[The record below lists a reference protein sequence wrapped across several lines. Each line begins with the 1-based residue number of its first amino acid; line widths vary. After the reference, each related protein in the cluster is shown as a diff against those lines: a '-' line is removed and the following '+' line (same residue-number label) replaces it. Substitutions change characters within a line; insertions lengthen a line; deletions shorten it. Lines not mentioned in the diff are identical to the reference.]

1 MAGDGSGISMAA
13 AAGQNPPVS
22 MVTEYVRL
30 RPHELARLRHLLAED
45 PDEAYDYAGDL
56 QLGDDDDEMSS
67 RGMDIDRRGRAYS
80 TY

>member
-1 MAGDGSGISMAA
+1 MAA

-56 QLGDDDDEMSS
+56 QLGDDDTRCRREEWTST
-67 RGMDIDRRGRAYS
+67 RRGRAYS